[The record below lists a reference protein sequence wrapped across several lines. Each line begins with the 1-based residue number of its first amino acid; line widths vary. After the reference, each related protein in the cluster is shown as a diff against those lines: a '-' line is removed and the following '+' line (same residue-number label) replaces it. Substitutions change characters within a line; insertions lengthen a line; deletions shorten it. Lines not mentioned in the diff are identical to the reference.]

1 MEEADVQATSC
12 LLLEFGA
19 KGQAAVVARTQAANF
34 DLHIF
39 AVDCERRGIPFLP
52 FKRKIEKD
60 EKGNENNKVAP
71 PRRWRR

>member
-1 MEEADVQATSC
+1 LEEADVQATSC

-19 KGQAAVVARTQAANF
+19 KVQAAVVARTQAANF

-52 FKRKIEKD
+52 FKT
-60 EKGNENNKVAP
+60 
-71 PRRWRR
+71 